1 MCGPAAP
8 FVMAGLMVA
17 SAHQQQEAAMA
28 QAEATNAAF
37 EKNQA
42 LQNEAYTKDLEA
54 FWDEEVAIQQQA
66 YQNAE
71 DAADAKIDML
81 IENQQLE
88 ASLSQANAE
97 GTGGQSS
104 SRAFNI
110 IRRQMADR
118 SFDLDQQLQR
128 GVVALK
134 GESKALQRDKLQR
147 RYSAMGAINSMQRD
161 PGLSTTDRILGLTSA
176 GVSGYAMGQ
185 QFAGPS
191 AKAPTTGGGTGGP
204 TRSSLSGT
212 SRATRTGRGQNKYLY
227 QGRGGAA
234 SAYYDYRKCLK

>member
-8 FVMAGLMVA
+8 FVMAGLTIA
-17 SAHQQQEAAMA
+17 SAYQSQQAAMA
-28 QAEATNAAF
+28 QAEATNDAF

-42 LQNEAYTKDLEA
+42 LQNEAYTKDMEA
-54 FWDEEVAIQQQA
+54 FWDEEVAIQKQA

-110 IRRQMADR
+110 LRRQMANR
-118 SFDLDQQLQR
+118 SFDLDQQFQR
-128 GVVALK
+128 GVTALK

-161 PGLSTTDRILGLTSA
+161 PGLSTTDRILGLAGA

-185 QFAGPS
+185 DFAGPGP
-191 AKAPTTGGGTGGP
+191 KDPTGGTGATTPGYTYGSASRYRKGP
-204 TRSSLSGT
+204 TFSKSNLSGR
-212 SRATRTGRGQNKYLY
+212 SRPIRQAGRI
-227 QGRGGAA
+227 R
-234 SAYYDYRKCLK
+234 S

>member
-1 MCGPAAP
+1 MCDPTGG
-8 FVMAGLMVA
+8 FITAGLMIM
-17 SAHQQQEAAMA
+17 SAHQQQQAAMA
-28 QAEATNAAF
+28 QAEATNEAF

-42 LQNEAYTKDLEA
+42 LQNEAYTKDMEA

-71 DAADAKIDML
+71 DAADAKIDMM
-81 IENQQLE
+81 IEKQQLE
-88 ASLSQANAE
+88 SSLSQANAE

-104 SRAFNI
+104 SRSFNI
-110 IRRQMADR
+110 LRRQMADR

-161 PGLSTTDRILGLTSA
+161 PGLSTTDRILGLA
-176 GVSGYAMGQ
+176 GAGMKGYSMGSQ
-185 QFAGPS
+185 YGADPAKTTPGRTAVQGP
-191 AKAPTTGGGTGGP
+191 G
-204 TRSSLSGT
+204 RLT
-212 SRATRTGRGQNKYLY
+212 SRKQLMQLGYNPGQGGR
-227 QGRGGAA
+227 
-234 SAYYDYRKCLK
+234 

>member
-1 MCGPAAP
+1 MCDPVSGSMAALS
-8 FVMAGLMVA
+8 VM
-17 SAHQQQEAAMA
+17 SAVQSQQAAMA
-28 QAEATNAAF
+28 QAQATNDAF

-42 LQNEAYTKDLEA
+42 LQNEAYTKDMEA

-81 IENQQLE
+81 IERQQLE

-104 SRAFNI
+104 SRAFNVL
-110 IRRQMADR
+110 RRQMANR
-118 SFDLDQQLQR
+118 SFDLDQQFQR
-128 GVVALK
+128 GVTALK
-134 GESKALQRDKLQR
+134 GERKALQRDKLQR
-147 RYSAMGAINSMQRD
+147 RYSAMGAINSLQRD
-161 PGLSTTDRILGLTSA
+161 PGLSTTDRILGLASA

-191 AKAPTTGGGTGGP
+191 AKAPGGTTGSVSQYKP
-204 TRSSLSGT
+204 NVT
-212 SRATRTGRGQNKYLY
+212 SRGADYGRARLRRSASYGRGWRPN
-227 QGRGGAA
+227 
-234 SAYYDYRKCLK
+234 

>member
-8 FVMAGLMVA
+8 FVMAGLTVA
-17 SAHQQQEAAMA
+17 SAIQSQQAAMA
-28 QAEATNAAF
+28 QAEATNDAF

-42 LQNEAYTKDLEA
+42 LQNEAYTKDMEA

-110 IRRQMADR
+110 IRRQMANR
-118 SFDLDQQLQR
+118 SFDLDQQFQR
-128 GVVALK
+128 GVTALK
-134 GESKALQRDKLQR
+134 GERKALQRDKLQR

-161 PGLSTTDRILGLTSA
+161 PGLSTTDRILGLASA
-176 GVSGYAMGQ
+176 GVSGYSMGS
-185 QFAGPS
+185 QFGTDP
-191 AKAPTTGGGTGGP
+191 AKTPTTP
-204 TRSSLSGT
+204 SRSIA
-212 SRATRTGRGQNKYLY
+212 RRKRI
-227 QGRGGAA
+227 RGGRSFSGA
-234 SAYYDYRKCLK
+234 KI